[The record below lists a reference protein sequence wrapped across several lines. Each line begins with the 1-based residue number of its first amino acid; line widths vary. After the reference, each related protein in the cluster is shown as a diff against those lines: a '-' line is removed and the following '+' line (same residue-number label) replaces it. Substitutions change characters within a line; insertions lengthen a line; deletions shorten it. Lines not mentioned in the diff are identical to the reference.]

1 MRKFTI
7 KNCEAYSTA
16 IYADGKK
23 IYGECM
29 FSDNNERCKDRSC
42 ILKKIAKNLLE
53 VVNSGTCSRC
63 DGCGYENG
71 CQDKSC
77 GTYEA
82 QKCLEL
88 MKVKFIK

>member
-29 FSDNNERCKDRSC
+29 FSDNNERCSH
-42 ILKKIAKNLLE
+42 
-53 VVNSGTCSRC
+53 
-63 DGCGYENG
+63 
-71 CQDKSC
+71 
-77 GTYEA
+77 
-82 QKCLEL
+82 
-88 MKVKFIK
+88 